1 MLRFAGTPEVTRAV
15 GSRIERMRRLVLDY
29 AAQYQLAEA
38 DTGLVDISWTGR
50 MVASLIHVCE
60 AAGMSRPRILFRG
73 TSRAA
78 AELDGPY
85 PGDVASLPCGGGC

>member
-1 MLRFAGTPEVTRAV
+1 
-15 GSRIERMRRLVLDY
+15 MRRLVLDY

-38 DTGLVDISWTGR
+38 DTGLVDIGWTGR

-73 TSRAA
+73 TSRGLLNWTARVRVTCRHCPPA
-78 AELDGPY
+78 VDVNQGP
-85 PGDVASLPCGGGC
+85 AGGLRSGRARGL